1 MLCSTDNLGEV
12 VGEFRANVAAVAGF
26 TGNGGEIWVMFKSP
40 VRSGF
45 ELNRDRDRSRPS
57 VAAAQLTAG
66 VVF

>member
-1 MLCSTDNLGEV
+1 LRPLPDSSTS
-12 VGEFRANVAAVAGF
+12 